1 METKTK
7 GDAVYQRFKPKDS
20 WTHVFVCLSERDDSY
35 VPQRDEKRALKE
47 AIRHLISVG
56 KKTNKLMQA
65 KFVEFYKCS
74 KLMKF

>member
-56 KKTNKLMQA
+56 KKPINLCKPSLLSSTNA
-65 KFVEFYKCS
+65 VN
-74 KLMKF
+74 